1 MSDKT
6 DKFFHSHGIDMD
18 KPISEINSARTL
30 AESRKRVD
38 KLLEEKGKIAV
49 ADIDTDGKGPKNYDK
64 QVLFRNVRYLLKQKE
79 NDGVRLGQIERDA
92 DLKPGYM
99 SRLEKPDNNTEPSMN
114 FIITAARALNVSMDL
129 LVEVDMEAIT
139 PSEKYAL
146 DFIDKLKNDTLGG
159 KLDWNVEY
167 QGELNRLEEDNN
179 DEVWHP
185 LFSYLTFYRQSE
197 VEYPDQVTEVVFPS
211 HSFDT
216 NTYIHDDCYNIR
228 LKNGARLYVMNISKA
243 VYNTREGDEA
253 LAIEL
258 WMSMP
263 PATQYEVYGD
273 ARYICSSKDE
283 GPVGE
288 SVKELYSV
296 IKQFMKHP
304 KYKADV
310 ANIIDAFMADDFTDD
325 DDDPI
330 PF

>member
-1 MSDKT
+1 MSD
-6 DKFFHSHGIDMD
+6 DSKFFHSNGIDMG
-18 KPISEINSARTL
+18 KPMREINSARTL
-30 AESRKRVD
+30 AENRKRLD
-38 KLLEEKGKIAV
+38 KLLDEKGKMAV
-49 ADIDTDGKGPKNYDK
+49 ADIDLDGKGPKNYDK
-64 QVLFRNVRYLLKQKE
+64 QILFKNVRYLLKLKE

-99 SRLEKPDNNTEPSMN
+99 SRLEKPDNYTEPSMN

-129 LVEVDMEAIT
+129 LIKVDMEEVT

-146 DFIDKLKNDTLGG
+146 NFIDKLKKDTLDG
-159 KLDWNVEY
+159 KLDWSVEY
-167 QGELNRLEEDNN
+167 QGELNRLEKDNN

-185 LFSYLTFYRQSE
+185 LFSYLTFCRPSGF
-197 VEYPDQVTEVVFPS
+197 EYPDQVTEVVFPS

-263 PATQYEVYGD
+263 PVTPYEDYGD

-288 SVKELYSV
+288 TVEELYSV

-304 KYKADV
+304 KYKSDV
-310 ANIIDAFMADDFTDD
+310 ANIIDAFMVDDFTDD
-325 DDDPI
+325 DDPEI

>member
-1 MSDKT
+1 MSDNS
-6 DKFFHSHGIDMD
+6 KFFHATGIDMD
-18 KPISEINSARTL
+18 KPIGEISSERTL
-30 AESRKRVD
+30 AENRKRLD

-49 ADIDTDGKGPKNYDK
+49 ADIDTDGKGLKNYDK

-129 LVEVDMEAIT
+129 LVKVDMEEIT
-139 PSEKYAL
+139 PSEKYTL
-146 DFIDKLKNDTLGG
+146 SFIDKLKNDTLGG
-159 KLDWNVEY
+159 KLDWSVEY

-179 DEVWHP
+179 DEVGHP
-185 LFSYLTFYRQSE
+185 LFAYLTFYRQSE

-258 WMSMP
+258 WMTMP
-263 PATQYEVYGD
+263 PVVPYEVYGD

-288 SVKELYSV
+288 SVGELYSV

-310 ANIIDAFMADDFTDD
+310 ANIIDAFMVDDFTDD
-325 DDDPI
+325 DVDPI

>member
-1 MSDKT
+1 MSDNN
-6 DKFFHSHGIDMD
+6 KFFQSTGTDME
-18 KPISEINSARTL
+18 KPISEINSAGTL
-30 AESRKRVD
+30 AENRKRFD
-38 KLLEEKGKIAV
+38 KLLEEKDKIAV
-49 ADIDTDGKGPKNYDK
+49 ADIDPDGKGPKNYDK

-99 SRLEKPDNNTEPSMN
+99 SRLEKPDNYTEPSMN
-114 FIITAARALNVSMDL
+114 FIITAAKALNVSMDL
-129 LVEVDMEAIT
+129 LVKVDIEELT
-139 PSEKYAL
+139 PSERYAL
-146 DFIDKLKNDTLGG
+146 SFIDKMKNDTLGG
-159 KLDWNVEY
+159 KLDWDVEY
-167 QGELNRLEEDNN
+167 QGELNRLEEDNTG
-179 DEVWHP
+179 DVWHP
-185 LFSYLTFYRQSE
+185 LFSYLTFYRPSE

-283 GPVGE
+283 GPVGGAVE
-288 SVKELYSV
+288 ELYSV
-296 IKQFMKHP
+296 IKQYMKHP
-304 KYKADV
+304 KYKDDV